1 MPTPI
6 DPRPVATPSVR
17 RLVDLA
23 CRAPSI
29 ANSQPWRWRADGDR
43 LELYADRS
51 RGLPADDPAGRQL
64 MISCGAALHH
74 LQVAATASGCRP
86 RVERVVPDPD
96 HLAPD
101 DLTLLARIHLG
112 NGAIRGPEAAG
123 ALRRLQ
129 ARQTDRSRFTRW
141 PVPADRVQVL
151 ARVARGWGDGATP
164 VVDAVQKAHL
174 SVIISDAC
182 RRHAQQPGVW
192 TPPGD
197 AVDAVGSDLDLDLEP
212 TDGVVV
218 LLGDHDRAESWVAAG
233 EALSALWLEAAH
245 HGLGVV
251 PLSAPV
257 ETAGSREQ
265 LRQCLADGTGLP
277 VLVVRISWAAMG
289 SGHLLRSVRRDLD
302 EVLEQVPPERSVRSL
317 GGDQGPPASG
327 APDSPDD
334 AATGT

>member
-1 MPTPI
+1 MTTPS
-6 DPRPVATPSVR
+6 DPRPLAAPSVR

-29 ANSQPWRWRADGDR
+29 ANSQPWRWRADGDL

-51 RGLPADDPAGRQL
+51 RGLPADDPTGRQL

-86 RVERVVPDPD
+86 RVERVVPDHD
-96 HLAPD
+96 HLASD
-101 DLTLLARIHLG
+101 DLTLLARIDLG
-112 NGAIRGPEAAG
+112 GPATHGPEVAG
-123 ALRRLQ
+123 ALRKLQ
-129 ARQTDRSRFTRW
+129 ARQTDRSRFTMW
-141 PVPADRVQVL
+141 PVPAERVEIL
-151 ARVARGWGDGATP
+151 ARAARAWGDHATP

-174 SVIISDAC
+174 SVIISDAA

-197 AVDAVGSDLDLDLEP
+197 AVGSELDLEP

-251 PLSAPV
+251 PLYAPV

-265 LRQCLADGTGLP
+265 LRQCLGGGAGLP
-277 VLVVRISWAAMG
+277 LLVVRISWAAMG
-289 SGHLLRSVRRDLD
+289 SGHLVRTVRRDLD
-302 EVLEQVPPERSVRSL
+302 DVLEQVPPELSVRRL
-317 GGDQGPPASG
+317 GGDQGPPAAG